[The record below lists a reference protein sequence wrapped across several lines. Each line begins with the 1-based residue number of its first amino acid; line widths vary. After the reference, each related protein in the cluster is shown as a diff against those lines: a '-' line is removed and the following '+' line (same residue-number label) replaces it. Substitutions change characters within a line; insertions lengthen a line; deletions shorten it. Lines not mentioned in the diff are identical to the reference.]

1 MNGELRIGDAERDAV
16 ASALHEH
23 FAQGRLDR
31 EELDERLSA
40 ALAAKTVGDLRQVT
54 RDLPG
59 SPDPDPVAPVAEAG
73 RATRSRRQWGGP
85 HWGDPRWDGLPW
97 GGPRWNGPLGAER
110 YRDGPPWAGHP
121 AAGRMAYRG
130 HPRFAP
136 RAGVFLVAFLAVV
149 ALTRGWFLVPMF
161 AFIWC
166 AMAFTWIR
174 HGRRRHRLS
183 R

>member
-59 SPDPDPVAPVAEAG
+59 SPDPVAPVAAAG
-73 RATRSRRQWGGP
+73 RSARSRRHWDRP
-85 HWGDPRWDGLPW
+85 HWDGPPW
-97 GGPRWNGPLGAER
+97 GGPRWQGPLGAEH
-110 YRDGPPWAGHP
+110 YRGGPPWAGH

>member
-54 RDLPG
+54 RDLPA
-59 SPDPDPVAPVAEAG
+59 SPDPVAPVAEAG
-73 RATRSRRQWGGP
+73 RAPRSRRRWDGP
-85 HWGDPRWDGLPW
+85 HWDGLPW
-97 GGPRWNGPLGAER
+97 GGPLGAEQ
-110 YRDGPPWAGHP
+110 YRGGPPWAGHP

-149 ALTRGWFLVPMF
+149 ALTRGWFLVPML